1 MKKLLTTT
9 LIVAM
14 GASASM
20 AAVINID
27 ADLLD
32 QQARGN
38 GTTATSLNW
47 SGQASDQISGAQ
59 SGELIV
65 QFALPDLAGETISS
79 ANLLASLEAPTWQAW
94 GNVDV
99 YGVRY
104 SSAVA
109 VALSDYAP
117 FSDAA
122 GNGTKIMD
130 NFYVSGSGT
139 AAYVDL
145 NTDATA
151 DTALA
156 SWLTDQYTAGAVAG
170 DYVFLRFQP
179 DHMDAINNNAIAFAT
194 ANTAGETTPVLTIET
209 TIPEPATLGLVA
221 GFAGAILFIR
231 RRFMI

>member
-1 MKKLLTTT
+1 MRKILATT
-9 LIVAM
+9 LIAAM
-14 GASASM
+14 GASVSM
-20 AAVINID
+20 ATIYNLD
-27 ADLLD
+27 APKDD
-32 QQARGN
+32 QQVRGN
-38 GTTATSLNW
+38 GTSGTSLNW
-47 SGQASDQISGAQ
+47 VNQQSDQISGSA
-59 SGELIV
+59 SGELVV
-65 QFALPDLAGETISS
+65 QFALPDLGGETISG
-79 ANLLASLEAPTWQAW
+79 ANLLASLNAPTWQSW

-104 SSAVA
+104 SSSVS

-145 NTDATA
+145 NTDASA

-156 SWLTDQYTAGAVAG
+156 SWLTAQYAAGAQVG

-179 DHMDAINNNAIAFAT
+179 DHIDAVAGHAIAFAT
-194 ANTAGETTPVLTIET
+194 ADTVAETTPVLTIET
-209 TIPEPATLGLVA
+209 IPEPATLSMVA
-221 GFAGAILFIR
+221 GFAGAIIFIR
-231 RRFMI
+231 RKFMI

>member
-1 MKKLLTTT
+1 MRRVLAIT
-9 LIVAM
+9 LVLAF
-14 GASASM
+14 GTSVSM
-20 AAVINID
+20 AALINID

-65 QFALPDLAGETISS
+65 QFALPDLAGGTISS
-79 ANLLASLEAPTWQAW
+79 ANLLASLNAPTWQAW

-109 VALSDYAP
+109 VALTDYAP

-156 SWLTDQYTAGAVAG
+156 TWLTDQYTAGAVAG

-179 DHMDAINNNAIAFAT
+179 DSMDAVTSHAVAFAT

-209 TIPEPATLGLVA
+209 VIPEPATLGLVSV
-221 GFAGAILFIR
+221 FAGAILFIR

>member
-1 MKKLLTTT
+1 MKKILGTT
-9 LIVAM
+9 LMIAM
-14 GASASM
+14 GASVSM
-20 AAVINID
+20 ASIYNVD
-27 ADLLD
+27 APLDD
-32 QQARGN
+32 QQVRGN
-38 GTTATSLNW
+38 GTSATSLNW
-47 SGQASDQISGAQ
+47 VNQQSDQLSGAQ
-59 SGELIV
+59 SGEIVV
-65 QFALPDLAGETISS
+65 QFALPDLGGETISS
-79 ANLLASLEAPTWQAW
+79 ANLLASLNAPTWQAW

-104 SSAVA
+104 SPSVT

-145 NTDATA
+145 NTDASA

-156 SWLTDQYTAGAVAG
+156 SWLTAQYTAGAVVG

-179 DHMDAINNNAIAFAT
+179 DHMDAVSSHAVAFAT
-194 ANTAGETTPVLTIET
+194 ADTVSQTTPVLTIET
-209 TIPEPATLGLVA
+209 IPEPATLSMIA
-221 GFAGAILFIR
+221 GFAGAMIFIR